1 MIDARAAFCWA
12 VTAVAFWAA
21 WFASS
26 ALQLPLLWYL
36 PLERRFVFGHA
47 PDGIAMC
54 VWGQLLLSSVV
65 AAVCAGTAALIV
77 RRREIPRPVVL
88 LSAGWCALLLC
99 FVVGYFAF
107 ALWGRVPMITLAPG
121 LADGR

>member
-1 MIDARAAFCWA
+1 MRAAFCWA

-36 PLERRFVFGHA
+36 PVERRFVFGPA
-47 PDGIAMC
+47 PGGIAMC
-54 VWGQLLLSSVV
+54 VWGQLLLSSAI
-65 AAVCAGTAALIV
+65 AALCAGAAALIV
-77 RRREIPRPVVL
+77 RRREIERPHVW
-88 LSAGWCALLLC
+88 LSVGWCALLLC

-121 LADGR
+121 VADGR